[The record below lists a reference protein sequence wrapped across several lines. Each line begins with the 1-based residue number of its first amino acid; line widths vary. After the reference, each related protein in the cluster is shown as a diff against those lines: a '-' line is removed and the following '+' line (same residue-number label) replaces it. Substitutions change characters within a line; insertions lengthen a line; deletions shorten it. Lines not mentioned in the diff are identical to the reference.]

1 MTRGLGVVEFVQSVL
16 PDWAAVVLGLLTQ
29 LGDLWFLGVVLGV
42 LFWRLD
48 NERST
53 VAFVAALFAVGVLAT
68 QALKYAFGLP
78 RPGGPPDPATMSGF
92 VRPLY
97 EATALASGPGFPSGH
112 ATYTTVVYG
121 GLAAT
126 LPVADRR
133 TRYAVAGGLVAV
145 VALTR
150 VFLAHH
156 YLVDVVGGVVLG
168 SSIVAGGMLVRRRL
182 ATGFP
187 QE

>member
-1 MTRGLGVVEFVQSVL
+1 MARGLGVVEFVQSVR

-48 NERST
+48 RQRSN

-68 QALKYAFGLP
+68 QALKYLFGLP
-78 RPGGPPDPATMSGF
+78 RPGGPPDPATISGF

-121 GLAAT
+121 GVAAT
-126 LPVADRR
+126 LSLGEAR
-133 TRYAVAGGLVAV
+133 TRYAVAGILVAV
-145 VALTR
+145 VSLTR
-150 VFLAHH
+150 VLLAHH
-156 YLVDVVGGVVLG
+156 YVVDVVGGVVLG
-168 SSIVAGGMLVRRRL
+168 SSIVVGGIWVRGYLSQR
-182 ATGFP
+182 
-187 QE
+187 